1 MNSQKKIV
9 GLVSLKKI
17 ILRLRKKG
25 VRVAFTNGC
34 FDILHFGHV
43 RYLEMAQKKGRILIV
58 GLNSD
63 SSIRKIKGP
72 RRPIVGQRER
82 AAVLAALS
90 SVDYVTI
97 FNEETPLKLIK
108 AVQPDV
114 LIKGADWKGK
124 KIVGSD
130 VLESYGGKIELIHY
144 WDKFS
149 TTNIIQSVMKKCR
162 A

>member
-1 MNSQKKIV
+1 VNSQKKIV